1 MSDRTSPA
9 IIERALDQAVAA
21 ARRLTAEG
29 VGHPYGAAL
38 VVGSEIVAV
47 EGNRVRGL
55 HDPTAHAEV
64 QVIRT
69 LAAARRSTDLS
80 DCTLV
85 ATAEPCAMCC
95 GALRWAGIRRL
106 VVGAPDPVN
115 GGLQELLERVDD
127 LAVEMLDSP
136 ECRALLREAH
146 ERRGDSARSGPA

>member
-1 MSDRTSPA
+1 MSDGPSAGATK
-9 IIERALDQAVAA
+9 RALDQAIAA
-21 ARRLTAEG
+21 ARRASDAG

-38 VVGSEIVAV
+38 VVGGEVVAV

-64 QVIRT
+64 QVIRA
-69 LAAARRSTDLS
+69 LAASRRSTDLS

-85 ATAEPCAMCC
+85 TTAEPCTMCC
-95 GALRWAGIRRL
+95 GALAWAGIRRL

-115 GGLQELLERVDD
+115 GGLERLLDRVDD

-136 ECRALLREAH
+136 ACRALLREAH
-146 ERRGDSARSGPA
+146 ER